1 MANRNPTWDRIFEA
15 QGVVC
20 ACEEETRSLG
30 RELAEAIAGDT
41 TLSLEGP
48 LGAGKTCFVQGLA
61 AGVGLDPVMVS
72 SPTFTLVHEY
82 PGGRLPLVHFDLYR
96 LNSQEELT
104 GLGYDE
110 YFERPAIRAIEWGDK
125 FPGALPVETWR
136 IRISI
141 EPGCR
146 RIRGTR

>member
-1 MANRNPTWDRIFEA
+1 M
-15 QGVVC
+15 
-20 ACEEETRSLG
+20 
-30 RELAEAIAGDT
+30 AEAIAGDT

-48 LGAGKTCFVQGLA
+48 LGAGKTCLVQGIA
-61 AGVGLDPVMVS
+61 AGVGLDPAMVS

-96 LNSQEELT
+96 LNSEEELAS
-104 GLGYDE
+104 LGYDE

-125 FPGALPVETWR
+125 FPGALPGGAWR

-141 EPGCR
+141 EGEHR